1 MSNTAPAT
9 KFFSPTSAWIS
20 VRFFPVPTL
29 GNSFCVCYDEHTY
42 QRLLSSE
49 PHSRNTGSTGK
60 QGLSQEVLEMIA
72 LQVRRKRDKDKR
84 EKEHLWELMPLMKVL
99 AFFASVYF
107 ISETFLY
114 IFYLFFPDA
123 FWGYS
128 LIDTNS
134 LIHSST

>member
-1 MSNTAPAT
+1 
-9 KFFSPTSAWIS
+9 
-20 VRFFPVPTL
+20 
-29 GNSFCVCYDEHTY
+29 
-42 QRLLSSE
+42 
-49 PHSRNTGSTGK
+49 
-60 QGLSQEVLEMIA
+60 MIA

-134 LIHSST
+134 LIHSSTWIITLLNQYVEFIISTIIYCAFTISSCIHVISFYACTNIKLLIYLMIFNILLQNICPSGFINSDFME